1 MECGLLHSKSWI
13 CGKENG
19 VGAPLGNTLLA
30 GDAMK
35 ELVATVGN
43 EGQITIPV
51 EVRCHLGIDA
61 LDKVVFVLTDQGTV
75 ELRPARF
82 TLESVLGSVEAL
94 ANESDDLDREIVEAK
109 EVAIADQMRRT
120 GRR

>member
-1 MECGLLHSKSWI
+1 
-13 CGKENG
+13 
-19 VGAPLGNTLLA
+19 
-30 GDAMK
+30 MK